1 MWLIILI
8 IIIVAMA
15 IYLWRNPWVRE
26 RWFSPATQAV
36 CVLEG
41 DGEYKGV
48 INGVAKVSSRGRGVI
63 MDVNMR
69 GVPSGMHGFHL
80 HEFGDLRD
88 GCTSAGEH
96 YNPLGRPHGGLRGR
110 QRHRGDFGNLRA
122 EGGEVNQ
129 RIIVEGITVPEMIG
143 RTLVVHADVDDLGAS
158 GDPTG
163 RSGARIACGIVGL
176 AGKN

>member
-1 MWLIILI
+1 
-8 IIIVAMA
+8 MA
-15 IYLWRNPWVRE
+15 TATTYFGRNPWVYA
-26 RWFSPATQAV
+26 RWFAPATQAV

-41 DGEYKGV
+41 DGDYKGV
-48 INGVAKVSSRGRGVI
+48 VRGAVKISEVWGGVA

-69 GVPSGMHGFHL
+69 GMPSGLHGFHL

-96 YNPLGRPHGGLRGR
+96 YNPLGRPHGGLRGQ

-122 EGGEVNQ
+122 EAGEVNQ
-129 RIIVEGITVPEMIG
+129 RVVAEGITVPEMIG
-143 RTLVVHADVDDLGAS
+143 RTLVVHANTDDLGAS

-163 RSGARIACGIVGL
+163 ASGARIACGVVGV
-176 AGKN
+176 ARN